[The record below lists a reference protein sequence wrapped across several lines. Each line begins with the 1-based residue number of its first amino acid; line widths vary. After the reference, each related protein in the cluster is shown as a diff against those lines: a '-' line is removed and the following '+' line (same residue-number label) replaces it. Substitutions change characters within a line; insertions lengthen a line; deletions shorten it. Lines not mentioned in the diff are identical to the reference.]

1 MKTLVNKHPFST
13 DSTATQKTTN
23 LDLHIK
29 HRVRVHR
36 QSQCRLHMMRQ
47 SLLVALL
54 DRRPFFT
61 ERFIL
66 YKRQQI
72 LQLLEVLEPHALV
85 DFEGL
90 GNEGGE
96 LGVAL
101 DERKAKLV
109 MKKRIRRLAVNS
121 PDLAIYVVLLQ

>member
-1 MKTLVNKHPFST
+1 
-13 DSTATQKTTN
+13 
-23 LDLHIK
+23 
-29 HRVRVHR
+29 
-36 QSQCRLHMMRQ
+36 MMRQ

-66 YKRQQI
+66 DKRQQI
-72 LQLLEVLEPHALV
+72 LQLLEVLEPHALI

-101 DERKAKLV
+101 DERKVKLV
-109 MKKRIRRLAVNS
+109 MKKCIHRLEVGSNG
-121 PDLAIYVVLLQ
+121 LA